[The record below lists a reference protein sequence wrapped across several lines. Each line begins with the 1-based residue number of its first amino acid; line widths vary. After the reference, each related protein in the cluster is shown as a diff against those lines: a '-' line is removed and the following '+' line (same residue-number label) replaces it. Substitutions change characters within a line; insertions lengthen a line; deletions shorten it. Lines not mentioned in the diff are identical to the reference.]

1 MGGWFLIESL
11 ELALEIYLFLA
22 RKLTSTSQSVRR
34 KGGKLGKGYV
44 YIICSLNPKHKQRQ
58 GK

>member
-1 MGGWFLIESL
+1 MVDWDL
-11 ELALEIYLFLA
+11 EM
-22 RKLTSTSQSVRR
+22 RRWKGRKRQKLTSSQSVKR
-34 KGGKLGKGYV
+34 KGGKKGPGSV